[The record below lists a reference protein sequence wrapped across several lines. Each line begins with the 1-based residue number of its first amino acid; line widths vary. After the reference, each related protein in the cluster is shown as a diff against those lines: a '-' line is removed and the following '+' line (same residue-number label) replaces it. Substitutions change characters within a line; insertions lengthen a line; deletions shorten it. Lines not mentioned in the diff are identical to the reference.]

1 MKNFLRKNWLG
12 LLAIVISVGT
22 WLSFW
27 LRFSPFTW
35 DSFGAATA
43 VMGVIVGFLTGFQI
57 WAVIDNKEF
66 KKEVKAEQEA
76 FRDKVEIKQKDIEST
91 LQDVIYHELVNQFI
105 INFEFSMVYYEIGR
119 NLSPYLKCALQT
131 IQLGLSCNQIEKC
144 NLVIKGMLEVIDNS
158 PVEFTN
164 RQHSM
169 LLDIFYNIK
178 IPDPTSGLNTKG
190 LEYVGER
197 IRKATII

>member
-1 MKNFLRKNWLG
+1 MKEILKKNWLG
-12 LLAIVISVGT
+12 LVAIVISVVT

-35 DSFGAATA
+35 DSFGAMATLL
-43 VMGVIVGFLTGFQI
+43 GVIVTFLVGFQI
-57 WAVIDNKEF
+57 WTVIDNKEF
-66 KKEVKAEQEA
+66 KKEVKAEQKE
-76 FRDKVEIKQKDIEST
+76 VKDT
-91 LQDVIYHELVNQFI
+91 LQSVVYQELINQFI

-119 NLSPYLKCALQT
+119 NLSPYLKFALQT

-144 NLVIKGMLEVIDNS
+144 NLVIKGMLEVIENS
-158 PVEFTN
+158 SVEFTN

>member
-1 MKNFLRKNWLG
+1 MKDFLIKNWLG
-12 LLAIVISVGT
+12 LVAIVISVGT

-35 DSFGAATA
+35 DSFSVMATT
-43 VMGVIVGFLTGFQI
+43 MGVIVTFLVGFQI
-57 WAVIDNKEF
+57 WTVIDNKEF
-66 KKEVKAEQEA
+66 KKEVKAEQKE
-76 FRDKVEIKQKDIEST
+76 VKDT
-91 LQDVIYHELVNQFI
+91 LQSVVYQELINQFI
-105 INFEFSMVYYEIGR
+105 INFEFSMVYNEIGR
-119 NLSPYLKCALQT
+119 NLSPYLKFALQT

-144 NLVIKGMLEVIDNS
+144 NLVIKGMLEVIENS
-158 PVEFTN
+158 SVEFTN

>member
-1 MKNFLRKNWLG
+1 MEFLKKNWLG
-12 LLAIVISVGT
+12 LVSLLISVST
-22 WLSFW
+22 LLLFW
-27 LRFSPFTW
+27 CRLSPFTW
-35 DSFGAATA
+35 DSFGAITA
-43 VMGVIVGFLTGFQI
+43 VMGVIIGFLTGFQI

-66 KKEVKAEQEA
+66 KKEVKAEQKA
-76 FRDKVEIKQKDIEST
+76 FRDKVEIEQKGIGST
-91 LQDVIYHELVNQFI
+91 LQDIIHQELINQFI

-119 NLSPYLKCALQT
+119 NLSPYLKFALQT

-144 NLVIKGMLEVIDNS
+144 NLVIKGMLEVIDS
-158 PVEFTN
+158 IPVEFTN

>member
-1 MKNFLRKNWLG
+1 MKDFLIKNWLG
-12 LLAIVISVGT
+12 LVAVVISVGT

-35 DSFGAATA
+35 DSFSVMATT
-43 VMGVIVGFLTGFQI
+43 MGVIVTFLVGFQI
-57 WAVIDNKEF
+57 WTVIDNKEF
-66 KKEVKAEQEA
+66 KKEVKAEQKE
-76 FRDKVEIKQKDIEST
+76 VKDT
-91 LQDVIYHELVNQFI
+91 LQSVVYQELINQFI
-105 INFEFSMVYYEIGR
+105 INFEFSMVYNEIGR
-119 NLSPYLKCALQT
+119 NLSPYLKFALQT

-144 NLVIKGMLEVIDNS
+144 NLVIKGMLEVIENS
-158 PVEFTN
+158 SVEFTN

>member
-1 MKNFLRKNWLG
+1 MKNFIRKNWLG
-12 LLAIVISVGT
+12 LLSIVISVGT

-35 DSFGAATA
+35 DSFGAMA
-43 VMGVIVGFLTGFQI
+43 VTMGIIVTFLVGFQI
-57 WAVIDNKEF
+57 WTVIDNKEF
-66 KKEVKAEQEA
+66 KKEVKAEQKE
-76 FRDKVEIKQKDIEST
+76 VKDT
-91 LQDVIYHELVNQFI
+91 LQSVVYQELINQFV
-105 INFEFSMVYYEIGR
+105 INFEFSMVYNEMGC
-119 NLSPYLKCALQT
+119 NLFSYLKFALQT
-131 IQLGLSCNQIEKC
+131 IQLGIMSKQIDKC
-144 NLVIKGMLEVIDNS
+144 NSVISAMIEVIDKNTL
-158 PVEFTN
+158 EF
-164 RQHSM
+164 RDKQHSI

>member
-1 MKNFLRKNWLG
+1 MKDFLIKNWLG
-12 LLAIVISVGT
+12 LVAVVISVGT

-35 DSFGAATA
+35 DSFSVMATT
-43 VMGVIVGFLTGFQI
+43 MGVIVTFLVGFQI
-57 WAVIDNKEF
+57 WTVIDNKEF
-66 KKEVKAEQEA
+66 KKEVKAEQKE
-76 FRDKVEIKQKDIEST
+76 VKDT
-91 LQDVIYHELVNQFI
+91 LQSVVYQELINQFI
-105 INFEFSMVYYEIGR
+105 INFEFSMVYNEIGR
-119 NLSPYLKCALQT
+119 NLSHYLKFALQT

-144 NLVIKGMLEVIDNS
+144 NLVIKGMLEVIENS
-158 PVEFTN
+158 SVEFTN

>member
-1 MKNFLRKNWLG
+1 MKDFLIKNWLG
-12 LLAIVISVGT
+12 LVAVVISVVT

-35 DSFGAATA
+35 DSFSVMATT
-43 VMGVIVGFLTGFQI
+43 MGVIVTFLVGFQI
-57 WAVIDNKEF
+57 WTVIDNKEF
-66 KKEVKAEQEA
+66 KKEVKAEQKE
-76 FRDKVEIKQKDIEST
+76 VKDT
-91 LQDVIYHELVNQFI
+91 LQSVVYQELINQFI
-105 INFEFSMVYYEIGR
+105 INFEFSMVYNEIGR
-119 NLSPYLKCALQT
+119 NLSPYLKFALQT

-144 NLVIKGMLEVIDNS
+144 NLVIKGMLEVIENS
-158 PVEFTN
+158 SVEFTN

-197 IRKATII
+197 IRKATNIRELFSSSPLL

>member
-1 MKNFLRKNWLG
+1 MEFLKKNWLG
-12 LLAIVISVGT
+12 LLSIVISIGT
-22 WLSFW
+22 WFSFW
-27 LRFSPFTW
+27 LRFSPSTW
-35 DSFGAATA
+35 DSFSVMATT
-43 VMGVIVGFLTGFQI
+43 MGVIVTFLVGFQI
-57 WAVIDNKEF
+57 WTVIDNKEF
-66 KKEVKAEQEA
+66 KKEVKAEQKE
-76 FRDKVEIKQKDIEST
+76 VKDT
-91 LQDVIYHELVNQFI
+91 LQSVVYQELINQFI
-105 INFEFSMVYYEIGR
+105 INFEFSMVYNEIGR
-119 NLSPYLKCALQT
+119 NLSPYLKFALQT

-144 NLVIKGMLEVIDNS
+144 NLVIKGMLEVIENS
-158 PVEFTN
+158 SVEFTN

>member
-1 MKNFLRKNWLG
+1 MKNFIRKNWLG
-12 LLAIVISVGT
+12 LLSIVISVGT

-35 DSFGAATA
+35 DSFGAMA
-43 VMGVIVGFLTGFQI
+43 VTMGIIVTFLVGFQI
-57 WAVIDNKEF
+57 WTVIDNKEF
-66 KKEVKAEQEA
+66 KKEVKAEQKE
-76 FRDKVEIKQKDIEST
+76 VKDT
-91 LQDVIYHELVNQFI
+91 LQSVVYQELINQFV
-105 INFEFSMVYYEIGR
+105 INFELSMVYNEMGC
-119 NLSPYLKCALQT
+119 NLFSYLKFALQT
-131 IQLGLSCNQIEKC
+131 IQLGIMSKQIDKC
-144 NLVIKGMLEVIDNS
+144 NSVISAMIEVIDKNTL
-158 PVEFTN
+158 EF
-164 RQHSM
+164 RDKQHSI

>member
-1 MKNFLRKNWLG
+1 MKDFLIKNWLG
-12 LLAIVISVGT
+12 LVAVVISVVT

-35 DSFGAATA
+35 DSFGAMATLL
-43 VMGVIVGFLTGFQI
+43 GVIVTFLVGFQI
-57 WAVIDNKEF
+57 WTVIDNKEF
-66 KKEVKAEQEA
+66 KKEVKAEQKE
-76 FRDKVEIKQKDIEST
+76 VKDT
-91 LQDVIYHELVNQFI
+91 LQSVVYQELINQFI
-105 INFEFSMVYYEIGR
+105 INFEFSMVYNEIGR
-119 NLSPYLKCALQT
+119 NLSPYLKFALQT

-144 NLVIKGMLEVIDNS
+144 NLVIKGMLEVIENS
-158 PVEFTN
+158 SVEFTN